1 MRCFDRPTCWL
12 MILALLLA
20 AAPATALATECKD
33 LDKAACTRAP
43 GCVWVDPYM
52 RRNEVKVKGFCHATE
67 RGDESDDD

>member
-12 MILALLLA
+12 MILALPLA

-43 GCVWVDPYM
+43 ACVWVDLYK
-52 RRNEVKVKGFCHATE
+52 RLDEVKVKGFCHAKTPSE
-67 RGDESDDD
+67 QLDGD